1 MKMGF
6 REYRDI
12 HVLGNSPLFFMRHIA
27 LILLYVTSCSAIF
40 NFQETLS
47 ISLDGSS
54 DIWQGSPS
62 AFIRS
67 DKKYRICADDIYWS
81 DEIADSICRYRGF
94 DGAMIIKEYP
104 SNSGYDYA
112 VCNLAE
118 TGRTPLVCDSIDV
131 CDKAPVI
138 SCLLPGYQG
147 CFTHTES
154 SPFFTNAEQAPSQD
168 EPYNIQTCAEA
179 CVQYPYMGLTNG
191 QICICGSALD
201 DQGKG
206 VCDLGCLED
215 ELQLCGGV
223 DSISVFAV
231 GGFTG
236 QCSSS
241 QASQDLLPNET
252 LFVLSP
258 NFPDSFS
265 AGATCQWTLSIN
277 VQESH
282 NLEVTATADLLLDA
296 SIEVSS
302 KSGYLYTILYGT
314 QGTSGLTFYP
324 YSVFQDTITVDFT
337 SHGVLGGGSFLIR
350 FSLTPSVV
358 KSTFP
363 PFVTDSSIRHTLAS
377 PSPTK
382 LRTNSPDMPP
392 PSSDSFPSSSSSSS
406 TNSSPSS
413 IGSSST
419 KTLPESARSINE
431 QAIFAGVGVAVA
443 VVILLALGII
453 FVLFRGRIGRTFAKS
468 TAEKPAGL
476 VGYHHGVV
484 DVVNTAYATPTSLPS
499 GQPGNEEVENH
510 IYATIPD
517 DQYLVPDAFNNG
529 QVEDG
534 KLNDDSSETAAE
546 RKLNDY
552 DV

>member
-1 MKMGF
+1 
-6 REYRDI
+6 
-12 HVLGNSPLFFMRHIA
+12 
-27 LILLYVTSCSAIF
+27 
-40 NFQETLS
+40 
-47 ISLDGSS
+47 
-54 DIWQGSPS
+54 
-62 AFIRS
+62 
-67 DKKYRICADDIYWS
+67 
-81 DEIADSICRYRGF
+81 
-94 DGAMIIKEYP
+94 MIVKESP

-112 VCNLAE
+112 VCKFAE

-147 CFTHTES
+147 CFTQTES
-154 SPFFTNAEQAPSQD
+154 SPFFTNGEQAPSQD
-168 EPYNIQTCAEA
+168 EPYSIQTCAEA

-191 QICICGSALD
+191 QICICGSALG
-201 DQGKG
+201 DQDEG
-206 VCDLGCLED
+206 VCNLGSLEE

-231 GGFTG
+231 DGFTG
-236 QCSSS
+236 QCSFS
-241 QASQDLLPNET
+241 QTSQDLLPNEA

-265 AGATCQWTLSIN
+265 GEATCQWTLSIN

-296 SIEVSS
+296 LIQVSS
-302 KSGYLYTILYGT
+302 QSGYLNMILSGT
-314 QGTSGLTFYP
+314 QGTSRHSFYP
-324 YSVFQDTITVDFT
+324 YSIFQDTITVDFT
-337 SHGVLGGGSFLIR
+337 SHGILGGGSSFLIR

-358 KSTFP
+358 KSTVL

-382 LRTNSPDMPP
+382 LLTNSPDMPT
-392 PSSDSFPSSSSSSS
+392 S
-406 TNSSPSS
+406 SS

-419 KTLPESARSINE
+419 MILPESARSINE

-443 VVILLALGII
+443 VVILLAIGVI
-453 FVLFRGRIGRTFAKS
+453 FVLFRGRIGVTFAKS

-499 GQPGNEEVENH
+499 GQPGNEEVETH

-529 QVEDG
+529 QIE
-534 KLNDDSSETAAE
+534 KENLKDDSSALAAE
-546 RKLNDY
+546 MKLNDY
-552 DV
+552 EV